1 MRVASVF
8 SPIIRTPT
16 YAQKFKALVDNVRAA
31 EQQKTPG
38 VTSLSEAVARYAFKL
53 MAYKD
58 EYEVARLYTSGD
70 FEKRIRDTFDGDY
83 KIHFHLA
90 PPTFSRRDSEG
101 HLRKKE
107 FGPWMFRAFKL
118 LAKFK
123 GLRGG
128 AFDAFGYT
136 AERKMERKLI
146 ADYFATVEELLAKL
160 DRDNHALAVEI
171 AAIPEQIRGYGHIK
185 EANYEKAKAQW
196 ESLMV
201 QWRAGSPAKMA
212 A

>member
-1 MRVASVF
+1 MR
-8 SPIIRTPT
+8 T
-16 YAQKFKALVDNVRAA
+16 A

-38 VTSLSEAVARYAFKL
+38 TTTLSEAVARYASKL

-90 PPTFSRRDSEG
+90 PPTFARRDSEG
-101 HLRKKE
+101 RLRKSE

-128 AFDAFGYT
+128 ALDVFGYT

-146 ADYFATVEELLAKL
+146 DDYFATIDELLAKL

-171 AAIPEQIRGYGHIK
+171 ASIPEEIRGYGHIK
-185 EANYEKAKAQW
+185 EANAAKAATRW
-196 ESLMV
+196 TTLLA
-201 QWRAGSPAKMA
+201 QWRSPVAPAIA